1 MLDGWY
7 VRDNAFTKGFM
18 DYVVE
23 VKRVN
28 TNVYKGTFIPYGEK
42 SINIKVSDLPKPKVA
57 VTIWKGNGYEDTKH
71 TETFDNFED
80 AFKFVEEFS
89 KQKFFD
95 QVVEEYFKCE
105 SKSS

>member
-1 MLDGWY
+1 MLNGWY

-18 DYVVE
+18 NYVVE
-23 VKRVN
+23 VKAKEIILFADIHTGTQ
-28 TNVYKGTFIPYGEK
+28 TNE
-42 SINIKVSDLPKPKVA
+42 IKAVD